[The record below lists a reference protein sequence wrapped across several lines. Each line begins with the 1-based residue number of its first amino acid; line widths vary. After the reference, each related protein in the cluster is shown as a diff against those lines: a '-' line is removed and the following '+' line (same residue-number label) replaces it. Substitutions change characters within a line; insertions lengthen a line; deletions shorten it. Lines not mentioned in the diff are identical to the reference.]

1 MIRESELGEQFAS
14 DCVIR
19 QPVWQLKG
27 SCESCA
33 HLQQLPK
40 DDRSTERPGRHV
52 ALESGFATGSQV
64 YGPLYQY
71 RRYDGVLEFAS
82 AGARR
87 ALATPA
93 WRGGYCNWVTN
104 PTRVRLPSWHE
115 CDGGAT

>member
-64 YGPLYQY
+64 YGTLYQY
-71 RRYDGVLEFAS
+71 RRYKKRRLGRRLLSKS
-82 AGARR
+82 AGSGKPKTLGRLLGAPRGCSGNIKAAARR
-87 ALATPA
+87 
-93 WRGGYCNWVTN
+93 
-104 PTRVRLPSWHE
+104 
-115 CDGGAT
+115 